1 MTFRL
6 STVVSHVPVFTLTSI
21 RILIRS
27 DIVTYRSGQ
36 LSAEPV
42 FSLVRQPLMSQ
53 AFDEARK
60 RQICVLVKYN
70 GERAHL
76 MKYRYI
82 HTLG

>member
-42 FSLVRQPLMSQ
+42 FSFVRQPLMSQ

-60 RQICVLVKYN
+60 RQICVLVKHS

-82 HTLG
+82 HTRG